1 MHCTAYCTAMAYDF
15 KGLIDYLA
23 EEYQP
28 KIFNTMFYLPLIKFG
43 TDAHICCFQ
52 YGVIV
57 FWGLSKQQE
66 QDFLQQ
72 FKQFEINSH
81 STPEIERHLFCYG
94 ENAKI
99 FAGTIVLPDQ
109 DIFKKIAISHGL
121 AQAVKL
127 TTFEIS
133 IQQTISKTYQLPEK
147 LAATGRIPL
156 SRREISKLRGE
167 LFIVRS
173 SVNLHTDILDTPE
186 FFWNYDELEPFYK
199 MTINNLDLVPRV
211 EVLNKR
217 LAVIHE
223 LFDMLG
229 HSLEY
234 RHTAFLE
241 WIIITLITLEIVV
254 SVGEFF
260 LFYYHH

>member
-1 MHCTAYCTAMAYDF
+1 MHCTAYCVTQAYDF
-15 KGLIDYLA
+15 KAMTDFL
-23 EEYQP
+23 EQEYQAQ
-28 KIFNTMFYLPLIKFG
+28 KFNTMLYVHLLKLG
-43 TDAHICCFQ
+43 DDCHLCCFP
-52 YGVIV
+52 YGVVV
-57 FWGLSKQQE
+57 FWGLTKDQE
-66 QDFLQQ
+66 KEFLQYFEQ
-72 FKQFEINSH
+72 FQINGH
-81 STPEIERHLFCYG
+81 VIPEIERYRFCYG
-94 ENAKI
+94 ETAKI
-99 FAGTIVLPDQ
+99 FAGTIVLPDH
-109 DIFKKIAISHGL
+109 DVYKKIAISHGL

-127 TTFEIS
+127 TTFENS
-133 IQQTISKTYQLPEK
+133 IQQTISKTQTLPEK

-199 MTINNLDLVPRV
+199 MTINNLDVVPRV

-217 LAVIHE
+217 LSVIHE

-234 RHTAFLE
+234 RHTATLE
-241 WIIITLITLEIVV
+241 WIIIILITLEIVV

-260 LFYYHH
+260 LFKFHL